1 MCRYVVCVVCGCV
14 VCRCEVCGVQVC
26 GVRCVVCKCVVCGLL
41 PLCADGAHVCL
52 ESPSPL
58 VISARLTDYEAN
70 KTYCTSLTF
79 YRKYGLTLTHL
90 TPWTAAAGASMCVLH
105 FACVHVCICACMRGY
120 LGSVSVPSLQTKTTI
135 LVCLPR
141 SASRWSPRLLG
152 TAPRASSSPG
162 RRGGLPPAVPA
173 LLTTLPHCLCS
184 VFEHLCPDPF
194 NEFWVKIA
202 DFAQRVFVVPTPPP
216 GALRIVSAVC
226 GVCCAVLS
234 GQAVQGCGALTPLPQ
249 WAWCTHPSPS
259 GCDAL
264 TPLSQWAWCTHTPP
278 PVGVVHSHPSRSGRG
293 ALIPLSQWV

>member
-1 MCRYVVCVVCGCV
+1 M
-14 VCRCEVCGVQVC
+14 QVC
-26 GVRCVVCKCVVCGLL
+26 GVWSPPPVCRWCPCVPRVPQPSGDLGPSHRLRGQQDLLHQPHLL
-41 PLCADGAHVCL
+41 PQVQTDPHPPHSLDRGRSSRCEHVC
-52 ESPSPL
+52 
-58 VISARLTDYEAN
+58 
-70 KTYCTSLTF
+70 
-79 YRKYGLTLTHL
+79 
-90 TPWTAAAGASMCVLH
+90 
-105 FACVHVCICACMRGY
+105 FAFCMRGY

-141 SASRWSPRLLG
+141 SASHWSPRLLG
-152 TAPRASSSPG
+152 IAPRASSSPG
-162 RRGGLPPAVPA
+162 RRGGVPPAVPA

-234 GQAVQGCGALTPLPQ
+234 GQAVQGCGALTPPPVGVVHS
-249 WAWCTHPSPS
+249 HPSPS

-264 TPLSQWAWCTHTPP
+264 TPPL
-278 PVGVVHSHPSRSGRG
+278 VGVVHS
-293 ALIPLSQWV
+293 PLP

>member
-1 MCRYVVCVVCGCV
+1 M
-14 VCRCEVCGVQVC
+14 QVC
-26 GVRCVVCKCVVCGLL
+26 GVWSPPPVCRWCPCVPRVPQPSGDLGPSHRLRGQQDLLHQPHLL
-41 PLCADGAHVCL
+41 PQVQTDPHPPHSLDRGRSSRCEHVC
-52 ESPSPL
+52 
-58 VISARLTDYEAN
+58 
-70 KTYCTSLTF
+70 
-79 YRKYGLTLTHL
+79 
-90 TPWTAAAGASMCVLH
+90 
-105 FACVHVCICACMRGY
+105 FAFCMRGY

-152 TAPRASSSPG
+152 IVPRASSSPG

-234 GQAVQGCGALTPLPQ
+234 AVCVVQCCLQCVLCSAEWASCAGVWCSHPSPR
-249 WAWCTHPSPS
+249 WAWCTHPSFPVGVVHSHLSPS
-259 GCDAL
+259 GRGAL
-264 TPLSQWAWCTHTPP
+264 TPLSQWVWCTHTPP
-278 PVGVVHSHPSRSGRG
+278 PVGVVHSHPSPSGRG
-293 ALIPLSQWV
+293 ALTPLSQWV